1 MFWLFGPEVYGI
13 LTPQRGLKPTAPLLG
28 GKVLTTGT
36 SEKSLASYSFHNTIT
51 GSILA
56 WNTTTLNMWEK
67 NKQMVFVDF
76 LL

>member
-56 WNTTTLNMWEK
+56 
-67 NKQMVFVDF
+67 
-76 LL
+76 